1 MTMSEAV
8 TRMHT
13 AYDACG
19 TTWGDGPH
27 RVYDE
32 LATRL
37 VDYSDRHLAGLSA
50 VDAGS
55 GGGAVARAL
64 RAAGARVTAVDTCAT
79 LLRAGGHHAVVGDI
93 GRLPVRSGAVDVA
106 TAGFVLSDLP
116 DPGVGLAELARVV
129 RPGGIVLTSSFATGP
144 RLPENATIDE
154 VADHYGYVAPDWYVT
169 FKRELE
175 PRVGDPDLLR
185 MLALDA
191 GLVDVSVCLRRVS
204 LRLGAEQVV
213 SWRLGMAHFA
223 PWFAGLPALT
233 RDIVLMAAWTALGG
247 YLCTLR
253 LPVLLMRGR
262 VTPGG

>member
-1 MTMSEAV
+1 MTMTEVVA
-8 TRMHT
+8 RMHT

-32 LATRL
+32 HARRL
-37 VDYSDRHLAGLSA
+37 VDFADRPLAGLSA

-55 GGGAVARAL
+55 GGGSVARAL
-64 RAAGARVTAVDTCAT
+64 HAAGAKVIAVDTCGP
-79 LLRAGGHHAVVGDI
+79 LLRAAGQRAVVGDI
-93 GRLPVRSGAVDVA
+93 GRLPIRSGAVDMA
-106 TAGFVLSDLP
+106 TAGFVLSHLA
-116 DPGVGLAELARVV
+116 DPGAGLAELARVV
-129 RPGGIVLTSSFATGP
+129 RQGGIVLASSFADGP
-144 RLPENATIDE
+144 QPVEKAAVDE
-154 VADHYGYVAPDWYVT
+154 VAARYGYVAPDWYSE

-185 MLALDA
+185 ALALGA
-191 GLVDVSVCLRRVS
+191 GLVDVAVCLRRVS

-213 SWRLGMAHFA
+213 SWRLGMAQFA
-223 PWFAGLPALT
+223 PWFAGLAEPT
-233 RDIVLMAAWTALGG
+233 RDAVLIAAWTALGG

-262 VTPGG
+262 VAH